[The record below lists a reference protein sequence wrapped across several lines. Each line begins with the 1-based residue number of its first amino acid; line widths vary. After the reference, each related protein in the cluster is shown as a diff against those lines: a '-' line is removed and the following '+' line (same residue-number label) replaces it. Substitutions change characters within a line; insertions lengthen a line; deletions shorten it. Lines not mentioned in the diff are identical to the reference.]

1 MIYYITGEMSKIE
14 SLKNN
19 QSTKEQEEKIIVRI
33 PSFDNGCALVLH
45 SHKTQLIKIQTEE

>member
-1 MIYYITGEMSKIE
+1 MSKIE

-19 QSTKEQEEKIIVRI
+19 QSTKEQEEKIIARI